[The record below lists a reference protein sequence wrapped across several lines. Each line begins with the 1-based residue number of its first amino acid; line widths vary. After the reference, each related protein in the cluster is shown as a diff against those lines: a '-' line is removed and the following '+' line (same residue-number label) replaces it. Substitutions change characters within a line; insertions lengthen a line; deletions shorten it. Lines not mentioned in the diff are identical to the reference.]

1 MLYPVCFGT
10 KSCGVAAADNCG
22 LSVIANIPNTETA
35 RGVCIKALDF
45 DRPHVPSGIYN
56 NVSYRADFEDVPTTD
71 GQMWFKLT
79 AYGPN

>member
-1 MLYPVCFGT
+1 MRDVEYDRNCVI
-10 KSCGVAAADNCG
+10 VAGWKAYW
-22 LSVIANIPNTETA
+22 LSVIANIPNNETA

-56 NVSYRADFEDVPTTD
+56 NVSYRADFEGVPTTA